1 MSAPFEELANLDRLI
16 HEPARLAILTALA
29 ACKSAD
35 FTYLLSLTGLTN
47 GNLSQHL
54 AKLENGGLVLIE
66 KTFARKMPR
75 TVVRLSP
82 DGRRS
87 VDQHWRRLEQM
98 RRSALRWRAQARAE
112 EG

>member
-1 MSAPFEELANLDRLI
+1 MTAPFETLAHLDRLI

-29 ACKSAD
+29 ECKSAD

-54 AKLENGGLVLIE
+54 TKLETGGLVVIE

-82 DGRRS
+82 EGRRS
-87 VDQHWRRLEQM
+87 LDQHWRWLEQM
-98 RRSALRWRAQARAE
+98 RRSARRWRAEVRPE

>member
-29 ACKSAD
+29 ACKRAD
-35 FTYLLSLTGLTN
+35 FTYLLSLTGLTH

-54 AKLENGGLVLIE
+54 AKLEGGGLVSIE

-75 TVVRLSP
+75 TVVRLSAE
-82 DGRRS
+82 GRRA
-87 VDQHWRRLEQM
+87 VDRHWRRLEQM
-98 RRSALRWRAQARAE
+98 RRSARRWRAQARRAE
-112 EG
+112 E